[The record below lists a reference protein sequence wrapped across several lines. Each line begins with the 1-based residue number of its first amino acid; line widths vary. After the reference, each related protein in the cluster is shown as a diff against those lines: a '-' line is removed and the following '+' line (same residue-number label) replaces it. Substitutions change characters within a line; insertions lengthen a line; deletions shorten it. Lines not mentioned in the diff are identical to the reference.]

1 MGSEHFTPCSLS
13 RYRTTIE
20 QDEATIADP
29 HTGARAT
36 VAARL
41 VRIEKIILQ
50 QALDQLLRL
59 PGAEEASRHA
69 PPMSEVKLD

>member
-1 MGSEHFTPCSLS
+1 MASCC

-29 HTGARAT
+29 HSGARAT

-50 QALDQLLRL
+50 QALDQLLAL
-59 PGAEEASRHA
+59 PGAAEAAQR
-69 PPMSEVKLD
+69 PPAASEVKLD